1 MRVTS
6 PFRSEPSTELVLHGL
21 HGHLATCQLLQGCAF
36 IYLLAYIYQI
46 FNDSSTIP
54 ASVRYSDCLGSPA
67 AVLLYIMGGELASQS
82 EQPVKI
88 RHLSLDSRTF
98 WVWDDWRVPV
108 DLFSIPTFELH
119 VDLWILMLT

>member
-21 HGHLATCQLLQGCAF
+21 HGAILLLANCYKVVHLF
-36 IYLLAYIYQI
+36 IYWHTSIK
-46 FNDSSTIP
+46 FSMIP
-54 ASVRYSDCLGSPA
+54 PLFLPLYDTVIVWVVRLQFFD
-67 AVLLYIMGGELASQS
+67 IMGGELASQS

-98 WVWDDWRVPV
+98 WVLGVGR
-108 DLFSIPTFELH
+108 LEGAS
-119 VDLWILMLT
+119 